1 MKQVTEFLAEI
12 ARPGA
17 KVIGLE
23 ATTKLSLP
31 ASFSFKREKGLG
43 RLICPQV
50 FKKVIMAGFVGTD
63 YGKSVNR
70 QAEREGLDAPAPFV
84 PAPLPWGVWLVPNKI
99 IAHEN
104 NLYLRIHTFEGQ
116 RKRQPKKV
124 AYVDE
129 TGLEIPKEVVEPHLN
144 KKTSS
149 RQRAFG
155 VEGEIIARTYDLR
168 NITRVRLN
176 GKIFE

>member
-1 MKQVTEFLAEI
+1 MKQITEFLAEI
-12 ARPGA
+12 AQPGA

-23 ATTKLSLP
+23 ATTKLKLP

-43 RLICPQV
+43 RLICPQI

-63 YGKSVNR
+63 YGRAVNK
-70 QAEREGLDAPAPFV
+70 QAEREGLDTTAPFK

-104 NLYLRIHTFEGQ
+104 NLYLRIHTFAGQ
-116 RKRQPKKV
+116 RARQPKKV

-129 TGLEIPKEVVEPHLN
+129 TGLPIPKEIVEPHLN
-144 KKTSS
+144 KTRSS
-149 RQRAFG
+149 RQRQFG
-155 VEGEIIARTYDLR
+155 IEGEIIPRTYDLR
-168 NITRVRLN
+168 NITRIRLN
-176 GKIFE
+176 GKTFE